1 MIRWADAR
9 FAHRFAGG
17 PPPPRRPRHGAAR
30 TRYEWREF
38 GKAAVAWVVSSA
50 LLLAA
55 IAIVGDADRTVA
67 LQAWLGRLT
76 LVLAVWSLWPITHT
90 LWPSRPP
97 RAVQPC

>member
-1 MIRWADAR
+1 MIRGADAR
-9 FAHRFAGG
+9 FAHLFAGG

-30 TRYEWREF
+30 TRYERREF
-38 GKAAVAWVVSSA
+38 GKAVALGVSSA

-55 IAIVGDADRTVA
+55 IAIVGDVDRTVA

-90 LWPSRPP
+90 LWPSRPT